1 MRPCHIALPAHMY
14 TTLTVDTA
22 TSVMT
27 SSTYEL
33 STLAIDKMKK
43 LNRDLVNYKAITFI
57 FSQILLDSLQL

>member
-1 MRPCHIALPAHMY
+1 MSLCLFALPAHMY

-57 FSQILLDSLQL
+57 IS